1 MDEFCEAIADLR
13 DDLESEINL
22 SFNVVEVVT
31 IAHKHAMPA
40 ENLGFFM
47 PDMSLLPPDPA
58 VAKGSD
64 DKDDASS
71 GYSASIALDRV
82 GHSVISYDYGFCSKL
97 DDGSD
102 KLPCLVMHDRDTRL
116 LGAIPTAQKGG
127 KYLQYVITEFV
138 RFIMHTQHKEVALRS
153 DLEPTNLAILDG
165 VRKTCRGLG
174 ITIHHEPVPVS
185 DHQANGA
192 AESSLQQIRSR
203 AGIFIEQ
210 IEKACAGGKKVF
222 PCSHPLYAWAI
233 LHSAWIH
240 NHLPMKG
247 SQTERTQVSW
257 RCLESACLA
266 ISKLTERLQL
276 DGNVEFGWERAWS
289 MMCILLHRE
298 PTSL

>member
-1 MDEFCEAIADLR
+1 M
-13 DDLESEINL
+13 
-22 SFNVVEVVT
+22 VQT
-31 IAHKHAMPA
+31 
-40 ENLGFFM
+40 
-47 PDMSLLPPDPA
+47 
-58 VAKGSD
+58 
-64 DKDDASS
+64 
-71 GYSASIALDRV
+71 
-82 GHSVISYDYGFCSKL
+82 
-97 DDGSD
+97 

-116 LGAIPTAQKGG
+116 LGAIPTVQKGG

-138 RFIMHTQHKEVALRS
+138 RFIMHTQHREVALRS

-240 NHLPMKG
+240 NHFVVAAG
-247 SQTERTQVSW
+247 ATAYERELRQNVFRQV
-257 RCLESACLA
+257 
-266 ISKLTERLQL
+266 
-276 DGNVEFGWERAWS
+276 GNVWRERAWLSQNGQKGCSS
-289 MMCILLHRE
+289 MATWNLVGKELGQ
-298 PTSL
+298 